1 MAERYE
7 LRRSRRKTLALEV
20 TREGQVIVRAPL
32 RVSAKQIERFV
43 AAHADWIARAQARQ
57 RERLAAHPEPD
68 EKRRAE
74 LIRRAKAELP
84 PKVTHY
90 ARRMGVQPTGLTITP
105 DSMELTQAQAL
116 EKLARRL
123 ERQSEF
129 VLEGEL
135 YKRPKGDPGP
145 LLAPWYNRKSI
156 SFARDENCEGLLFQ
170 PELADQVLEGFRF
183 LKPYYDYML
192 SLAGDPA
199 PEGRE

>member
-32 RVSAKQIERFV
+32 RVSVKQIERFV

-90 ARRMGVQPTGLTITP
+90 ARLMGVQPTGLTITSARTRFG
-105 DSMELTQAQAL
+105 SMRKWRQWAATYHLRPHAVRLVQR
-116 EKLARRL
+116 EK
-123 ERQSEF
+123 
-129 VLEGEL
+129 
-135 YKRPKGDPGP
+135 PH
-145 LLAPWYNRKSI
+145 
-156 SFARDENCEGLLFQ
+156 LLF
-170 PELADQVLEGFRF
+170 LAADGLPRGGGGLCRGARAGAHRAQKPRAAVLGARGA
-183 LKPYYDYML
+183 LY
-192 SLAGDPA
+192 AGLPRPPRTA
-199 PEGRE
+199 ARMTTHV

>member
-90 ARRMGVQPTGLTITP
+90 ARLMGVQPTGLTITSARTRFGSCSGENLICLSWRLMDYPEAAVDYVVVHELAHIVHKNHGPQFWALVERYMP
-105 DSMELTQAQAL
+105 DYR
-116 EKLARRL
+116 ARRA
-123 ERQSEF
+123 
-129 VLEGEL
+129 
-135 YKRPKGDPGP
+135 
-145 LLAPWYNRKSI
+145 LL
-156 SFARDENCEGLLFQ
+156 
-170 PELADQVLEGFRF
+170 
-183 LKPYYDYML
+183 
-192 SLAGDPA
+192 
-199 PEGRE
+199 RE